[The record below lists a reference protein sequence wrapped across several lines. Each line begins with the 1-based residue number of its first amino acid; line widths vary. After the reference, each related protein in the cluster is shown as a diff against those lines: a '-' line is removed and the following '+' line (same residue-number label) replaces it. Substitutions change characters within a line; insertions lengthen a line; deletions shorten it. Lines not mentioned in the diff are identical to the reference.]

1 MKTICKH
8 PTAHRDYIFEEK
20 YEAGL
25 VLRGS
30 EVKSLRG
37 GNASVKESFAL
48 IRGGEA
54 RLVNCYIAPYDAAN
68 TLNHEP
74 TRERK
79 LLLNSHEIRRL
90 IGKTSIKGYTLVP
103 LRIYFK
109 NGIAKLEL
117 ALAKGKKT
125 RDKREDIK
133 RREAQ
138 RDMQKAVRRSLKRS

>member
-1 MKTICKH
+1 MKTVCSH
-8 PTAHRDYIFEEK
+8 PTAHRDYTFEEK

-30 EVKSLRG
+30 EVKSLRS

-48 IRGGEA
+48 IRENEA
-54 RLVNCYIAPYDAAN
+54 RLVNCYIAPYEAAN
-68 TLNHEP
+68 ILNHEP

-79 LLLNSHEIRRL
+79 LLLNSYEIKKL
-90 IGKTSIKGYTLVP
+90 IGKTRIRGYTLVP

-109 NGIAKLEL
+109 NGFAKLEL

-125 RDKREDIK
+125 RDRREDIK
-133 RREAQ
+133 RREAD
-138 RDMQKAVRRSLKRS
+138 REIRRAVKRSLKRS

>member
-1 MKTICKH
+1 MKTVCSH

-30 EVKSLRG
+30 EVKSLRN

-79 LLLNSHEIRRL
+79 LLLNSHEIRKL
-90 IGKTSIKGYTLVP
+90 IGKTSVRGYTLIP
-103 LRIYFK
+103 LRIYLR
-109 NGIAKLEL
+109 A
-117 ALAKGKKT
+117 ALQSSNWPLPKA
-125 RDKREDIK
+125 RRRVDKREDIK

>member
-1 MKTICKH
+1 MKTVCNH

-25 VLRGS
+25 VLKGS
-30 EVKSLRG
+30 EVKPLRN

-48 IRGGEA
+48 IREGEA
-54 RLVNCYIAPYDAAN
+54 RLVNCYIAPYDAASG
-68 TLNHEP
+68 LNHEP

-79 LLLNSHEIRRL
+79 LLLNSHEIRKL
-90 IGKTSIKGYTLVP
+90 IGKTSIRGYTLIP

>member
-1 MKTICKH
+1 MKNVCSH
-8 PTAHRDYIFEEK
+8 PTAHRDYMFEEK

-30 EVKSLRG
+30 EVKSLRS
-37 GNASVKESFAL
+37 GNASIKESFAL
-48 IRGGEA
+48 IREKEA
-54 RLVNCYIAPYDAAN
+54 RLVNCYIAPYEAAN
-68 TLNHEP
+68 ILNHEP

-79 LLLNSHEIRRL
+79 LLLNGHEIKRL
-90 IGKTSIKGYTLVP
+90 IGKTRIRGYTLVP

-109 NGIAKLEL
+109 GGFAKLEL

-133 RREAQ
+133 RREAD
-138 RDMQKAVRRSLKRS
+138 REMQKAVKRSLKRS

>member
-1 MKTICKH
+1 M
-8 PTAHRDYIFEEK
+8 F
-20 YEAGL
+20 
-25 VLRGS
+25 
-30 EVKSLRG
+30 
-37 GNASVKESFAL
+37 
-48 IRGGEA
+48 
-54 RLVNCYIAPYDAAN
+54 NCYIAPYDAASM
-68 TLNHEP
+68 LNHEP

-79 LLLNSHEIRRL
+79 LLLNSHEIRKL
-90 IGKTSIKGYTLVP
+90 IGKTSIRGYTLIP

-138 RDMQKAVRRSLKRS
+138 RDMQKAVRRSLKTFIT

>member
-1 MKTICKH
+1 MKTVCRH
-8 PTAHRDYIFEEK
+8 PTAHRDYLFEEK

-30 EVKSLRG
+30 EVKSLRS

-48 IRGGEA
+48 IRGNEA
-54 RLVNCYIAPYDAAN
+54 RLVNCYIAPYEAAN
-68 TLNHEP
+68 ILNHEP

-79 LLLNSHEIRRL
+79 LLLNGYEIKKL
-90 IGKTSIKGYTLVP
+90 IGKTRIRGYTLVP

-109 NGIAKLEL
+109 NGFAKLEL

-125 RDKREDIK
+125 RDRREDIK
-133 RREAQ
+133 RREAD
-138 RDMQKAVRRSLKRS
+138 REMRRAVKRSLKRS